1 MSSTPPEP
9 LFPPTSSAAGFVFVS
24 GQASVDSSGI
34 VHGTFSEEMDRSMEN
49 LRSALAGSG
58 LTLRDIVKVTA
69 YVDDPEDLTEYNRR
83 YPEYFPSDRPARTTL
98 VGCLGGVV
106 KFEIDA
112 IAHPQR
118 GSRTGSDA
126 SSHVEERPR

>member
-1 MSSTPPEP
+1 MSTTSTEP
-9 LFPPTSSAAGFVFVS
+9 LFPQSSSAGGFVFIS
-24 GQASVDSSGI
+24 GQASVAASGI
-34 VHGTFSEEMDRSMEN
+34 VHGTFAEEMERSMEN
-49 LRSALAGSG
+49 LRSALAESG

-69 YVDDPEDLTEYNRR
+69 YVDEPDDLAEYNRR
-83 YPEYFPSDRPARTTL
+83 YPDYFPSDRPARTTL

-118 GSRTGSDA
+118 DLRSESDA
-126 SSHVEERPR
+126 SASSTRQS